1 MNALDSLV
9 ATATDGKKYAV
20 CIECKDTM
28 TSVDEHGSEGWI
40 CDPCEAEVRG
50 IDITEL
56 QSQAKSSRAKARVL
70 FCLECITEIFYV
82 WRHAEKIICKC
93 QGDVVLFL
101 LVEIPQR
108 KGTK

>member
-56 QSQAKSSRAKARVL
+56 QSQAKVPARKCGFFFALSQV
-70 FCLECITEIFYV
+70 TEIFQV
-82 WRHAEKIICKC
+82 RGHAEKIIWKC
-93 QGDVVLFL
+93 QGSVVLFL
-101 LVEIPQR
+101 LVEIPQG
-108 KGTK
+108 KGNK